1 MSSLV
6 HCGIAAR
13 ATRAI
18 DRLTVRDCFCT
29 IGVRLLTFLQAR
41 KYQLFDN
48 RMIHAR
54 TRLVL
59 AFRSGCTGAEA
70 I

>member
-6 HCGIAAR
+6 HCGIAEI
-13 ATRAI
+13 AI

-29 IGVRLLTFLQAR
+29 IEVSLLTFLQAR

-54 TRLVL
+54 TRLVTAL
-59 AFRSGCTGAEA
+59 FQVYRNKAN
-70 I
+70 